1 MLREAQQESKVQ
13 SSKKPDRTKNLSPVN
28 SMDHSKTPGKIPTE
42 KKSHLYAKGCCRR
55 EKPTPANKI
64 PHQAVAARIFV
75 GDVTDDVSFI
85 ITDYS
90 DMARDHSFNHLELF
104 WWTRTASNS

>member
-1 MLREAQQESKVQ
+1 MLREVQQESKVQ

-64 PHQAVAARIFV
+64 PHQAVAVRIFV

-85 ITDYS
+85 IIDYS

-104 WWTRTASNS
+104 WWTRTAFNS